1 MFQDKDT
8 HKMNTGKGNKKSR
21 RENPNTIAKPK
32 PQIIY
37 KPQGRL
43 EKWLVAI
50 ACATF
55 FPLVYLI
62 GRAVIYLFG

>member
-1 MFQDKDT
+1 MD
-8 HKMNTGKGNKKSR
+8 TGKRNKKNGMANRSS
-21 RENPNTIAKPK
+21 IDKPK
-32 PQIIY
+32 QETLY
-37 KPQGRL
+37 KPPSKL

-50 ACATF
+50 ACASF